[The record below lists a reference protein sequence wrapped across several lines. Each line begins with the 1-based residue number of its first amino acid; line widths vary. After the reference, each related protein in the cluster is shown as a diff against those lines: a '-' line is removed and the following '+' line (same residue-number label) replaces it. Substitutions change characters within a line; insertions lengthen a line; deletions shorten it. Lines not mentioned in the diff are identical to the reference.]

1 MNEPTFLAS
10 LMPSELTGLFNKLAL
25 EYCSPP
31 SPFAIAEL
39 LLSRCWSD
47 TGKKNVDKYQTRP
60 IVPSWT
66 TICLKT
72 EMMRWHRR
80 VDVVIFR
87 APRPFQ
93 TCHSPHVS
101 PRPSKGGPH
110 RRCES
115 SHAYTAVSSS
125 CSHHRGDKTSDAHS
139 GHFTEHFEFEYW
151 AFFKLSLG
159 SWKNRKKRLS
169 FHLWECNTFQIYKQT
184 HSPLLQYPCVMSGLE
199 LYHWSSEVMPL

>member
-1 MNEPTFLAS
+1 
-10 LMPSELTGLFNKLAL
+10 
-25 EYCSPP
+25 
-31 SPFAIAEL
+31 
-39 LLSRCWSD
+39 
-47 TGKKNVDKYQTRP
+47 
-60 IVPSWT
+60 
-66 TICLKT
+66 
-72 EMMRWHRR
+72 MRWHRR

-139 GHFTEHFEFEYW
+139 GHFTEHFEFEDW
-151 AFFKLSLG
+151 AFFKHSLG
-159 SWKNRKKRLS
+159 SWRPKIGRSVYRFTCENATPFKSINRHIAHCSNIHVLCQGWSYIIGAVRSCPCKSIFFFRLS
-169 FHLWECNTFQIYKQT
+169 RFEFGYFWTTKRNNSILNFIPGSRVERVCRNHKLIP
-184 HSPLLQYPCVMSGLE
+184 S
-199 LYHWSSEVMPL
+199 